1 MKIEPNIVIHHY
13 LYEKYFKKSID
24 KINNKYHFVYVPEK
38 SSKLQKL
45 NSSDT
50 VKIQNLDE
58 NIDSFKKVIFE
69 YLLIELCSYILKY
82 IHKKKSGY
90 ISYLYS
96 IIQIRKSSIININ
109 TIVLGYVDK
118 VINFASPK
126 VTPNVILQNAHNY
139 IERNEY
145 LLSS

>member
-1 MKIEPNIVIHHY
+1 MDLRQQKLTKKEWESLEVPVNGMEKNILQMIDNGYNKTDIYYNNNKSLTSFLKIEPNIVIHHY

-69 YLLIELCSYILKY
+69 YLLIELCS
-82 IHKKKSGY
+82 
-90 ISYLYS
+90 
-96 IIQIRKSSIININ
+96 
-109 TIVLGYVDK
+109 
-118 VINFASPK
+118 
-126 VTPNVILQNAHNY
+126 
-139 IERNEY
+139 
-145 LLSS
+145 